1 MVFCIFLW
9 KEVLKWNPKI
19 EKNLIAVDN
28 YKQICNINNDLIV
41 LEEVKI
47 VGENLKIK
55 YLDKN
60 RIIIGNNPDLIK
72 PGQILEI

>member
-1 MVFCIFLW
+1 MQI
-9 KEVLKWNPKI
+9 KI

-60 RIIIGNNPDLIK
+60 RIIIVGVVKKITFGDD
-72 PGQILEI
+72 

>member
-1 MVFCIFLW
+1 MVG
-9 KEVLKWNPKI
+9 KMHLKLDDNI
-19 EKNLIAVDN
+19 IVVDN

-47 VGENLKIK
+47 TGENMKIK

-60 RIIIGNNPDLIK
+60 RIVIVGKIFTIRLDDD
-72 PGQILEI
+72 